1 MKMVFDNKR
10 YFLSNFTN
18 NFLLKTKKT
27 KPEDSNLYISMH
39 TYSLFIGKS
48 FLKAIASRNV
58 KVAQLTNIIEQI

>member
-10 YFLSNFTN
+10 YFLSNFTY
-18 NFLLKTKKT
+18 NFLLKTKKKT
-27 KPEDSNLYISMH
+27 EDSNLYISMH